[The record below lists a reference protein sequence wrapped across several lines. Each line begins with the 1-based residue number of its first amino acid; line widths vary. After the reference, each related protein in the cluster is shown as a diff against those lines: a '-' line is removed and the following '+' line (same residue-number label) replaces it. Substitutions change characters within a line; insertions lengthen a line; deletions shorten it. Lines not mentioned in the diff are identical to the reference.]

1 MKLLRIKLAQLTN
14 KCSDPDLD
22 YYVKECGN
30 ILGITGMVDHGGDPK
45 DVLHY
50 VMMELVKFKSS
61 QFS

>member
-1 MKLLRIKLAQLTN
+1 MAQLTN